1 MYPKCCFLTKSY
13 YWNKNK
19 SSIGNGGSSAFFFC
33 ARFCARFFQPEFC
46 ARFLTRILP
55 TFLRSF
61 FCAHIFTRIFTHIFY
76 AYILRTHFEFTG
88 LSSGV
93 KPATSN
99 GITCFGL
106 WAECRRRFFYEV
118 KIIVDCTRAVNFLR
132 SKKEGFF
139 VEWSI
144 EWFSHFAL
152 DYSINFCPN
161 FLPEFFFLHKF

>member
-1 MYPKCCFLTKSY
+1 MAVP
-13 YWNKNK
+13 
-19 SSIGNGGSSAFFFC
+19 AHFFFC
-33 ARFCARFFQPEFC
+33 ARFFQLDFPQNFAPEF
-46 ARFLTRILP
+46 LP
-55 TFLRSF
+55 TFLRSHF
-61 FCAHIFTRIFTHIFY
+61 YPHFCARIFTRIFTHIFY

-88 LSSGV
+88 LSSGA
-93 KPATSN
+93 KLATLN
-99 GITCFGL
+99 GTMCFGL

-152 DYSINFCPN
+152 AFLPTFLRPN
-161 FLPEFFFLHKF
+161 FNTIFCAHIFARILSLYFETKYFFHSFLLSR